1 MRFSIDAWTKLNK
14 TLQNIICSAS
24 HSINAEWEAFL
35 EQQIKIDK
43 TKYDN
48 LYSSS
53 CTELLIFLN
62 SFFTVYTVTAWVQ
75 KMC

>member
-1 MRFSIDAWTKLNK
+1 MYIFRRFIVFLLENELYKKSVV
-14 TLQNIICSAS
+14 AS
-24 HSINAEWEAFL
+24 AEWEAFL
-35 EQQIKIDK
+35 EQLIEIDK

-53 CTELLIFLN
+53 CTELFIFLN
-62 SFFTVYTVTAWVQ
+62 SFFTVYTITAWMQ